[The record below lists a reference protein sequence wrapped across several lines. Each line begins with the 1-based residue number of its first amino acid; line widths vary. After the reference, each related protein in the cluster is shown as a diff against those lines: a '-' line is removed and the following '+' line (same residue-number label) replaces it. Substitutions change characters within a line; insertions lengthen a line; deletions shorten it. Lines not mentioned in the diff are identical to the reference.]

1 MALSRSW
8 QTGPN
13 RPAALDTIPYMISR
27 RHSLAVALFTGL
39 FGLSATACTSTSVSA
54 TMDMAQENPNVV
66 VAEVPTT
73 SAAGLYIAAQEG
85 FFKAAGLNVTIKPVA
100 SLAGITPELLNG
112 SVQVELGQWTTAIT
126 AEAGGAQFHA
136 LAAANS
142 SGPGLTSLVTAP
154 GSKIT
159 RLGQLR
165 GKKVLVNAK
174 GGLAQMLAESVLED
188 ASVQPSQTDYVTAP
202 FPSIAAALEHG
213 AADAAVLPEPFL
225 TQAEEKWG
233 MATLADLNQGGVTDF
248 PLAGYVSTSS
258 WAQKNPAVAAAF
270 VQALAQGQVVASTDR
285 PVVEQVLQHNL
296 GMTGIVT
303 SVMALG
309 TYPISINAAQL
320 SRVGYLMQ
328 RFGMLSPSANVNSLI
343 SAMIR

>member
-1 MALSRSW
+1 
-8 QTGPN
+8 
-13 RPAALDTIPYMISR
+13 MISR
-27 RHSLAVALFTGL
+27 RLSFAVALFTGL

-54 TMDMAQENPNVV
+54 AMNMAQENPNIV

-100 SLAGITPELLNG
+100 SLAGVTPELLNG

-126 AEAGGAQFHA
+126 AEAGGAQLHA

-142 SGPGLTSLVTAP
+142 SGPGLTSLVTAA

-159 RLGQLR
+159 SLGQLR

-174 GGLAQMLAESVLED
+174 GGLAQLLAESVLEE
-188 ASVQPSQTDYVTAP
+188 ASVPPSQTDYVTDP
-202 FPSIAAALEHG
+202 FPSIATALQHG
-213 AADAAVLPEPFL
+213 AAAAAVLPEPFL

-233 MATLADLNQGGVTDF
+233 IATLADLNQGGVTDF
-248 PLAGYVSTSS
+248 PLAGYVTASS
-258 WAQKNPAVAAAF
+258 WVERNPAVAAAF
-270 VQALAQGQVVASTDR
+270 VRALVRGQVVASTDR
-285 PVVEQVLQHNL
+285 TAVEQVLQHNL

-303 SVMALG
+303 SVVALG

-328 RFGMLSPSANVNSLI
+328 QLGILSPSANVSSLI